1 MSSIQISKSTI
12 NSEKEM
18 DLKLNHSYTLWFHS
32 SMDNDWSLESYH
44 EILQFQNVKDFFN
57 INDCLINRP
66 KMLLNGMF
74 FIMKENI
81 KPMWE
86 DPENKEGGFISWRVE
101 KEDVNDVWENL
112 CALFMSSSFTE
123 LEKYGLNGI
132 SISPKKN
139 TNIIKLWI
147 KNKITDTELK
157 DITLPE
163 ECIFKEELRL
173 FKGY

>member
-1 MSSIQISKSTI
+1 MSFSRKNISLPDSI
-12 NSEKEM
+12 
-18 DLKLNHSYTLWFHS
+18 KLNYTYTLWFHS

-44 EILQFQNVKDFFN
+44 QILQFDNIKDFFN
-57 INDCLINRP
+57 IIECLVNRP

-74 FIMKENI
+74 FMMKDDI

-86 DPENKEGGFISWRVE
+86 DKENKNGGFISWRVE
-101 KEDVNDVWENL
+101 KENVDSVWENL
-112 CALFMSSSFTE
+112 CALFISESFLE

-147 KNKITDTELK
+147 KHKITDDELK
-157 DITLPE
+157 SIRLPS
-163 ECIFKEELRL
+163 ECIFKNELRL
-173 FKGY
+173 FKSY

>member
-1 MSSIQISKSTI
+1 MSSNQEIKASSKF
-12 NSEKEM
+12 EKSM
-18 DLKLNHSYTLWFHS
+18 DLKLNHIYTLWFHS
-32 SMDNDWSLESYH
+32 SMDNNWNLESYH
-44 EILQFQNVKDFFN
+44 EILQFQNVKDFFT
-57 INDCLINRP
+57 INECLINRP

-101 KEDVNDVWENL
+101 KEDVNSIWENL
-112 CALFMSSSFTE
+112 CALFMTGSFTE
-123 LEKYGLNGI
+123 LDKYGLNGI

-147 KNKITDTELK
+147 KNKITEEELK
-157 DITLPE
+157 NINLPN
-163 ECIFKEELRL
+163 ECIFKDELKL